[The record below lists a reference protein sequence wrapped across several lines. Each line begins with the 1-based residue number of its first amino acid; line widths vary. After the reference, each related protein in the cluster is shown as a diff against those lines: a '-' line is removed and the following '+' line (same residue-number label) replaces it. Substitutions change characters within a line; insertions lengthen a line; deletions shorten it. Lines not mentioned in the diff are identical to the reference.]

1 MIDQFTVRR
10 IDSIMSGYIEQK
22 IPGDLRVSVR
32 LKHEIIDNQLTLA
45 EERPTSRRNEW
56 DRIDIVQFRLE
67 SEKWKVYAKNGEN
80 TWTFVEI
87 ISPCEDFERQ
97 LEQVE
102 IDQEGLFWRS

>member
-1 MIDQFTVRR
+1 MIDPFTVRR
-10 IDSIMSGYIEQK
+10 IDSIMSGYIDQK

-32 LKHEIIDNQLTLA
+32 LRHEIVDNQLTLA
-45 EERPTSRRNEW
+45 EERPTSKRNEW

-67 SEKWKVYAKNGEN
+67 SKQWKVYAKNFDN

-87 ISPCEDFERQ
+87 ISPSADFERQ

-102 IDQEGLFWRS
+102 IDQDGLFWRS